1 MDNYKE
7 EWRKIQGYEDNYEVS
22 NLGRVR
28 SIDRISHRID
38 GADMY
43 RAGKVISS
51 QDNGRGYLMVNLY
64 KYNKGKRFY
73 IHRLVAEAFI
83 PNTNNLR
90 AVDHINSN
98 RIDNRPTNLEWV
110 TTAEN
115 NRRAAALRVKNNKKD
130 SKTITKPTGN
140 GITVRKVIK
149 ATNLETGAAFMFNSM
164 RSAERN
170 LHLANG
176 AVSQGIKNNWHYGGY
191 KFELI

>member
-7 EWRKIQGYEDNYEVS
+7 EWRKIQGYEDDYEVS

-38 GADMY
+38 GTDMF

-73 IHRLVAEAFI
+73 IHRLVAQAFI
-83 PNTNNLR
+83 RNSNSFPV
-90 AVDHINSN
+90 VDHINSV
-98 RIDNRPTNLEWV
+98 RDDNRAINLEWV
-110 TTAEN
+110 STEEN
-115 NRRAAALRVKNNKKD
+115 NRRATKLKISNNKKD
-130 SKTITKPTGN
+130 SKTIIKPAGK
-140 GITVRKVIK
+140 GKTVRKLVK
-149 ATNLETGAAFMFNSM
+149 ATNFETGAIAIFNSM
-164 RSAERN
+164 RAAERA
-170 LHLANG
+170 LKLANG
-176 AVSQGIKNNWHYGGY
+176 AVSQGIKHNWHYGGY